1 MTKEEM
7 LEKLNG
13 SVKDF
18 FSLLCD
24 MRGASPLNEKLVQLL
39 VDLHQE
45 KKGYSANAQKVLH
58 VFFSLANDG
67 NTCVSLNPKSLLIKW
82 KTKWDGLVLLASQ
95 DQDVENDFLAAE
107 DFMPII
113 EAGCKELIKNVE
125 APLVIESLSKNGKKE
140 PFLFTEKYL
149 DAKKIIE
156 ACFKND
162 DERCVFN
169 GGTLASKTI
178 DKCKKEI
185 SAIIKPTARFELR
198 DAQAEAILKGENQ
211 NLIITGGP
219 GTGKTTVMFFLL
231 WNLLKTHR
239 EMLGWDIHFAAPSGK
254 AADRLRES
262 IGENFEMLAKD
273 AQNDSVVLRLKN
285 VDNYSTLHR
294 LLSYNPQTNSFR
306 YSEKTPFAENSIFI
320 IDEASMIDLS
330 LFASFMQALPKK
342 NYRLYILGDRDQLP
356 SVEAGAVLGE
366 ILGLDKNS
374 IVELT
379 ESNRFDNNSN
389 IGRLSRF
396 IQKKLGEGDLQ
407 FNLEWKPWNSEMQL
421 WNSAKPDEIN
431 LLRLGDG
438 SKPLTRAE
446 EDAELQGLL
455 VSWVKRF
462 YKNPNNGLMELAKK
476 IRPDQTPDN
485 IANCEALWRLAD
497 AARILS
503 AERRGLRGVE
513 NLNKM
518 VVKALG
524 QKENEPFDGQL
535 MILTKN
541 QSYFDL
547 YNGDSG
553 VVVNCGTRPMLMIK
567 RKGNFVFYPI
577 SLLPSDSIE
586 TAFAITIHK
595 SQGSGYPN
603 IMMFLPTRK
612 GHPLLNRQILYTG
625 VTRTKKQSL
634 TIIATPETFKSACET
649 VIERDTGIEL

>member
-1 MTKEEM
+1 M

-13 SVKDF
+13 SAKDF

-39 VDLHQE
+39 VDLHQG
-45 KKGYSANAQKVLH
+45 KKGYSTSAQKVLH
-58 VFFSLANDG
+58 IFFSLTNDG
-67 NTCVSLNPKSLLIKW
+67 NTCISLNPKSLLVKW

-95 DQDVENDFLAAE
+95 DQEADNGFLAAE

-113 EAGCKELIKNVE
+113 EAGCKELLKNVE
-125 APLVIESLSKNGKKE
+125 APLVVETLSKNGEKE

-162 DERCVFN
+162 DKRCVFN
-169 GGTLASKTI
+169 GCALASRTI
-178 DKCKKEI
+178 DECKKNI
-185 SAIIKPTARFELR
+185 SSIIKPETKFELR

-239 EMLGWDIHFAAPSGK
+239 EMIGWDIHFAAPSGK

-262 IGENFEMLAKD
+262 IGENFEMLAND
-273 AQNDSVVLRLKN
+273 AQKDPVVLRLKN

-306 YSEKTPFAENSIFI
+306 YSEKTPFAEKSIFI

-374 IVELT
+374 IVELV

-396 IQKKLGEGDLQ
+396 IQKKLTEEQLQ
-407 FNLEWKPWNSEMQL
+407 FKLEWRPWNVEMQL
-421 WNSAKPDEIN
+421 WKSAKPDEIN
-431 LLRLGDG
+431 LLRLGDEKK
-438 SKPLTRAE
+438 SLTYADE
-446 EDAELQGLL
+446 NAELQGLIDA
-455 VSWVKRF
+455 WVERF
-462 YKNPNNGLMELAKK
+462 YKGPDFDLPGLAKK

-513 NLNKM
+513 NLNRM

-524 QKENEPFDGQL
+524 KKENESFDGQL

-553 VVVNCGTRPMLMIK
+553 VIVNCDKRPMLMIK
-567 RKGNFVFYPI
+567 RKGNFVFYPL

-649 VIERDTGIEL
+649 VIERDTGIQL